1 VKAAALAKLLELET
15 LGLGLLVLRLEIV
28 PALALGALQDDVVAR
43 HKNLS
48 GIRGQGSGIRVGESL
63 P

>member
-1 VKAAALAKLLELET
+1 VRAVKAAALAKFLELET

-43 HKNLS
+43 HKNLL
-48 GIRGQGSGIRVGESL
+48 VNGER
-63 P
+63 